1 MSACMCTCMPMY
13 VSICMNVCIHVYIYI
28 YIYIL
33 IPAPIQYGDNSS
45 QYHLHFASAKH
56 TLFGDGRVANI
67 VCGTWHLYCYLFC
80 DIVCLVHYD
89 MT

>member
-1 MSACMCTCMPMY
+1 MYVCMSACMCTCMTMY
-13 VSICMNVCIHVYIYI
+13 ISICMNVCMYIYWFRHPSNMVI
-28 YIYIL
+28 IL
-33 IPAPIQYGDNSS
+33 PNIIC
-45 QYHLHFASAKH
+45 
-56 TLFGDGRVANI
+56 TLLQPNILYLGMGGGGVANI